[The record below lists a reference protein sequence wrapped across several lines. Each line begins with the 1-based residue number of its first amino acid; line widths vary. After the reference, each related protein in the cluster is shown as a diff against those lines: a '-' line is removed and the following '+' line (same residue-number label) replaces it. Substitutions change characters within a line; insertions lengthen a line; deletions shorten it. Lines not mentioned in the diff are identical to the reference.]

1 MANEDPRSKHVASRL
16 FHTFEIL
23 ITRGLVLIIS
33 ILILS
38 AFWGLVVETYHVVW
52 EGALRTFDHKSFQ
65 SAFGIIMTLLI
76 AIELNRTLL
85 HMTEQTNRV
94 IIVKT
99 VILVAILAVSR
110 QFIVFEMESSSAI
123 TLAALA
129 FALLT
134 LGAVYRLMERPRPT
148 DRYPNK

>member
-1 MANEDPRSKHVASRL
+1 MANEDPQSKHIATKL
-16 FHTFEIL
+16 FHTFEII

-33 ILILS
+33 ILILA
-38 AFWGLVVETYHVVW
+38 AFWGLVLETYHVIW
-52 EGALRTFDHKSFQ
+52 EGSLRTFDHKSFQ

-76 AIELNRTLL
+76 ALELNRTLL
-85 HMTEQTNRV
+85 HVTEQSNRV

-110 QFIVFEMESSSAI
+110 QFIVFEMEHSSAV

-129 FALLT
+129 FALIA
-134 LGAVYRLMERPRPT
+134 LGGVYRLMERPRPS
-148 DRYPNK
+148 DKYPHR